1 MQRVVRTKT
10 FVFEAPISEEIV
22 SKLSLWGRVTSKGNL
37 TIFAM
42 DSGEIKT
49 KILKEDARNKVRR
62 IYIEPSCG
70 CVLTLDEVRDFDKET
85 LYYKFIKYEPCPQ
98 HK

>member
-1 MQRVVRTKT
+1 MQRIVRTKT
-10 FVFEAPISEEIV
+10 FVFEAPISDEII
-22 SKLSLWGRVTSKGNL
+22 SKLSLWGQVASRGRL
-37 TIFAM
+37 TVFVM

-49 KILKEDARNKVRR
+49 RVVKEDARNKVRR

-70 CVLTLDEVRDFDKET
+70 CKLTLDEVRDFERDS
-85 LYYKFIKYEPCPQ
+85 LYYKFIKYEPCDK